1 MNYVITYWV
10 RGNKFQ
16 TIADDDMFAMLEERQ
31 DNGELYISEVLEAPG
46 TLQ

>member
-1 MNYVITYWV
+1 MNYIVTYWV

-16 TIADDDMFAMLEERQ
+16 VVADDDMFAMLEERQ
-31 DNGELYISEVLEAPG
+31 DNGELFISEALEAPG